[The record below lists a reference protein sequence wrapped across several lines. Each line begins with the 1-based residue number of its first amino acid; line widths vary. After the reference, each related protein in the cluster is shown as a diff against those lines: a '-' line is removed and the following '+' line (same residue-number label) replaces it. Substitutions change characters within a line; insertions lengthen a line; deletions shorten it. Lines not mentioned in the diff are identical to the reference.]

1 MKKIAIASLLICFLV
16 SSCKKG
22 NDVASQSSDAV
33 KTTTAAADVKP
44 TASFRISNLVS
55 PGMILE
61 GNITDFENTSQNG
74 DTYLWDFGNG
84 ITSTQKIPN
93 DISFVPCG
101 GTYSISLT
109 VKNKLGDVAT
119 SSQAYTILC
128 RGKNAHNTPVVHL
141 PTAAIHAYVLTNE

>member
-1 MKKIAIASLLICFLV
+1 MKKIALASLLICLLAT
-16 SSCKKG
+16 SCKKG
-22 NDVASQSSDAV
+22 NDVSPQSSDAV
-33 KTTTAAADVKP
+33 KPATTADVKP
-44 TASFRISNLVS
+44 TASFRITNLVS

-61 GNITDFENTSQNG
+61 GNITDFENISLNG

-101 GTYSISLT
+101 GTYNISLT
-109 VKNKLGDVAT
+109 VTNKSGDVAT

-128 RGKNAHNTPVVHL
+128 RGKNAHNSPVVHL
-141 PTAAIHAYVLTNE
+141 PTPAIHSYILNNE